1 LIEVIVKKNNVER
14 ALRELK
20 RKVKDTGLLWELSEK
35 RFYTKPSVKKR
46 QKKLKA
52 KLRMKRNTI
61 KSEKS
66 Y

>member
-1 LIEVIVKKNNVER
+1 MIEVIVKKNNVER

>member
-1 LIEVIVKKNNVER
+1 MIEVIVKKNNVER

-52 KLRMKRNTI
+52 KLRMKRNAI

>member
-52 KLRMKRNTI
+52 KLRMKRNAI

>member
-1 LIEVIVKKNNVER
+1 LIEVTVKKNNVER

-52 KLRMKRNTI
+52 KLRMKRNAI